1 MGRFSIPS
9 SPARS
14 VVKIDEFKG
23 VDLNSS
29 PSNVAV
35 TRSPNAPNMMRD
47 VPGKV
52 RKRQGYEKT
61 GTYGGR
67 INGVHRL
74 LVSVPDK
81 EADSESTEKPEG
93 GGETPEKPES
103 REGTPENPDSGG
115 GTPETPEGDGQTP
128 SPPKMV
134 EKILVHAGTALY
146 LDSQKIYEGMADERS
161 CGRQFY
167 GKLFIFDGKKALCY
181 GEFEKEK
188 TEETPEKTAADGDAE
203 KEEKPEKEFMVK
215 TLEDAAYIP
224 TIIVSRNPSG
234 GGETLEPL
242 NLLGQKW
249 KESFLSNG
257 SATVYQLTTKGL
269 DADEVEVRIMTKEGE
284 WTDKKEGSDFTVDR
298 KAGTV
303 TFKTAPGNSPVKGY
317 DNVEITAAKAREGY
331 ADKINKCR
339 IVSLFGVNGSMDR
352 MFISGNPDF
361 PNQDWYC
368 RMADGFFWGDL
379 WYSVL
384 GQDGSAI
391 VGYSIINDRLAV
403 HKNIA
408 EEGRNVILRKGEIQ
422 TQASVDGKSTT
433 ETAVFPIVGT
443 LSGRGALGKY
453 AFGYLGS
460 EPLFLTDVGVMA
472 ITAADLTGEKYSQ
485 NRSFFINNALA
496 AEKDLADSFA
506 FVWRDFYLLS
516 TGKGRVYL
524 LDGLQKQ
531 YEKNSPYSHFQYECY
546 FWENVPARVFWED
559 AEGRLCFGDEKG
571 NTFRFYDDVT
581 NQKSYNDDGAAI
593 PARWDTPELMGKLFY
608 KNKNFR
614 RVDVMLAPAIATGV
628 SVYAQIKGVWGE
640 IFNSGA
646 RAMYF
651 DFTHINFELINF
663 STDDTP
669 RTMGTKIKIK
679 KVDKVAFSLRNER
692 YNEPFGIYML
702 SLEYTENGN
711 YKG

>member
-1 MGRFSIPS
+1 MGKFSIPS

-14 VVKIDEFKG
+14 VVKIEEFKG

-61 GTYGGR
+61 GTYTGR
-67 INGVHRL
+67 INGVYRL
-74 LVSVPDK
+74 IL
-81 EADSESTEKPEG
+81 
-93 GGETPEKPES
+93 PEK
-103 REGTPENPDSGG
+103 GTDA
-115 GTPETPEGDGQTP
+115 GTDTAAASDADVVTER
-128 SPPKMV
+128 V
-134 EKILVHAGTALY
+134 LIHAGTALY
-146 LDSQKIYEGMADERS
+146 LCSGEAAVTAAESGSVNGQKIYEGMADERS

-188 TEETPEKTAADGDAE
+188 AEETPASEAAEDGSEAE
-203 KEEKPEKEFMVK
+203 GEPEKEFKVK

-242 NLLGQKW
+242 NLMGRKW

-257 SATVYQLTTKGL
+257 SATVYQLTTKDL

-284 WTDKKEGSDFTVDR
+284 WTDKKEGTDFTVDR
-298 KAGTV
+298 TAGTV
-303 TFKTAPGNSPVKGY
+303 TFTTAPGKSPVNGY
-317 DNVEITAAKAREGY
+317 DNVEITAAKTREGY

-422 TQASVDGKSTT
+422 TQTSADGKRTT

-516 TGKGRVYL
+516 TGRGRVYL

-559 AEGRLCFGDEKG
+559 AEGRLCFGDANG

-581 NQKSYNDDGAAI
+581 DQKSYNDDGVAI

-628 SVYAQIKGVWGE
+628 SVYAQIKGVWSE

-651 DFTHINFELINF
+651 DFTHINWELINF

-669 RTMGTKIKIK
+669 RTMGTKVKIK